1 MQEIRLNVNKR
12 NLINKQETKRIR
24 REGKVPAI
32 FYHHGE
38 DSVSLTVDKK
48 EFLKLMSSEV
58 NVVNLLFE
66 DNIERQCVIR
76 EIQFDPVTSSPI
88 HIDFLGI
95 KKGEKVHLEVPLH
108 LTGTPK
114 GVKDEGGI
122 LQHSIREISIEC
134 LPQHIPEHLEID
146 ITSLEIGQSL
156 HFGDLHFE
164 NLTILNDPEN
174 VIASVVAPR
183 IAKEQEVTE
192 EFELGQEETTEPEVI
207 RKSSAEEE
215 E

>member
-48 EFLKLMSSEV
+48 EFLKLMSNEV

-108 LTGTPK
+108 LTGTSK